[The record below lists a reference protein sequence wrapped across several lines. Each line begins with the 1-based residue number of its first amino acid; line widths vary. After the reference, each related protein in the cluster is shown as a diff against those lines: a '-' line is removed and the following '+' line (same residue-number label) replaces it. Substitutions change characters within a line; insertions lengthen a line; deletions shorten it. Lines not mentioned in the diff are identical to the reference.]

1 MQLSVKIAIAVVAVS
16 FSGCEESYTTPYPY
30 NTPSPYNNP
39 VNNLLD
45 PGPAGNPVVLGDVM
59 AMDPL
64 TRFTKMYEGYASA
77 WTKHKFDYPGT
88 CPSYGSVRFSLFGK
102 TYAIN
107 MSNYIQGSQGKVYF
121 TTDGTRVV
129 KMGDAGDDAYIDM
142 QNRDRAGLAAL
153 NGTGVSPMVF
163 IPNIGAYSPKMSVP
177 CYVRTITMD
186 MAGKSDLF
194 GLANQYYPG
203 LRIPKTMVLDLA
215 KSGVKLLKTV
225 HDAGILHGDIHLGN
239 MVFSDRN
246 NLGKT
251 LSVIDFGR
259 ALPFRDPLTKARLQ
273 EYKMKAVTYRNFM
286 LNQSLLSIN
295 EILGNGIT
303 PNDDLFRFAE
313 GLIALSMGLND
324 YRRAA
329 NNSPLHFKRNFNCDS
344 DIRIPTE
351 VCTLYKN
358 TRAASFNDEPKY
370 APFL

>member
-102 TYAIN
+102 TYTIN

-259 ALPFRDPLTKARLQ
+259 ALPFRDPLTKARLP